1 MWTRCTWNGG
11 KVTQVTCG
19 RSFKGII
26 WSQKREKSVSFF
38 CGQRYSWTKVLRI
51 RLLVR
56 AYALIFR
63 NQNPAYTIKKR
74 KGKLSSIG
82 RAALLATAYW
92 LLRVDLDSTWQHAH
106 NRAFDEVFTCARA
119 VCDSAS
125 TYLVVCRFNPST
137 NSLTALRDICG
148 RAAGN

>member
-1 MWTRCTWNGG
+1 MYNHRMGPWLN
-11 KVTQVTCG
+11 G

-63 NQNPAYTIKKR
+63 NQNPAYT
-74 KGKLSSIG
+74 KGRELY
-82 RAALLATAYW
+82 LLAEFQIRRNQDGFIYW
-92 LLRVDLDSTWQHAH
+92 SSCTVALDSNNMA
-106 NRAFDEVFTCARA
+106 ACAQPCLRRGIH
-119 VCDSAS
+119 VRPCSLRLCV
-125 TYLVVCRFNPST
+125 YLP
-137 NSLTALRDICG
+137 CG
-148 RAAGN
+148 LQVQPLD